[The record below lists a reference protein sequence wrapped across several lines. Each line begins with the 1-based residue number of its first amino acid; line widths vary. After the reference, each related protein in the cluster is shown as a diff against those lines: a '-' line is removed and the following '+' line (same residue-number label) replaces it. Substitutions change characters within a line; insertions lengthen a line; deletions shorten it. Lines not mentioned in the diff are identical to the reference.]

1 LNNLGRYTPQVKV
14 SLVRAPIAQF
24 TRLTEANAP
33 ALMTVGHHYANR
45 TGPSNTDRSGIETA
59 LFHDTVT
66 PVGEGRVDR
75 PESSMIYK
83 VLSRK
88 NHFLDEDSW
97 HHLLLTTDNNRARSH
112 MVRISKMID
121 AMRGI
126 KAGDQGAL
134 MPAQKGAD
142 YEEAN
147 DYSSVSRAPRQQMP
161 QPELSSERL
170 VLKPSTTPASDNS
183 TDPMEIGLKKIESR
197 LGYNLDDDVDL
208 SHAITGLTLHNHDV
222 DKTLKHMKDMGVD
235 VPDGAI
241 IAGDENEEP

>member
-1 LNNLGRYTPQVKV
+1 
-14 SLVRAPIAQF
+14 
-24 TRLTEANAP
+24 
-33 ALMTVGHHYANR
+33 
-45 TGPSNTDRSGIETA
+45 
-59 LFHDTVT
+59 
-66 PVGEGRVDR
+66 
-75 PESSMIYK
+75 MIYK